1 MHFNKNLLTLFVFIF
16 FSAIISLLIIKQIIY
31 PTIIPMVYK
40 NGAFVFSDWTAILNA
55 NICYE
60 KGYDV
65 FTDNPCDQWNRI
77 HVYGKILLYLPG
89 IKNFTKFYFLIFP
102 IFINLLFLFAIVSSL
117 FTYPDK
123 KKFFLSSFFIL
134 SVPVL
139 LVIERS
145 NIDLVI
151 FIFTFFIAKNNNI
164 IVKHF
169 LIFLSTISKFYP
181 LCLSIVFL
189 FEKNFKKIIINI
201 LILFFVIFLFFSF
214 QIDTLVK
221 IYNNQGVATAS
232 SFGVYEFSFM
242 GFINLFKYLNI
253 NINNTN
259 YNWIIY
265 VYVSLFVLLP
275 IFITNFIFSKKV
287 YYSDLLNNLF
297 NENTFENKFYILSS
311 TIILIC
317 YFTFSNFIHR
327 EIFFLG
333 LIPWVLKNEKK
344 IKDNN
349 FLTFYFYVLLFKF
362 SLTSI
367 IVFLSRNKFFPN
379 LDFILIILKHSLD
392 VYIISIIA
400 CIFVLSS
407 IAFIA
412 KIIQKYNN

>member
-1 MHFNKNLLTLFVFIF
+1 MHFNKNSLIILVFIF

-65 FTDNPCDQWNRI
+65 FIDNPCDQWKRI
-77 HVYGKILLYLPG
+77 HVYGKILLYMPG
-89 IKNFTKFYFLIFP
+89 IKNFPKFYFLLFP
-102 IFINLLFLFAIVSSL
+102 IFINLLFLFTIVSSL

-123 KKFFLSSFFIL
+123 KKFFLSGLFIL

-145 NIDLVI
+145 NIDLLI

-164 IVKHF
+164 ILKHL

-201 LILFFVIFLFFSF
+201 LILFFIIFLFFSF
-214 QIDTLVK
+214 QTDTLVK

-265 VYVSLFVLLP
+265 LYVSLFVLLP
-275 IFITNFIFSKKV
+275 TFITNFIFSKKV
-287 YYSDLLNNLF
+287 YCNDLLNNLF

-317 YFTFSNFIHR
+317 YFIFSNFIYR

-333 LIPWVLKNEKK
+333 LIPWILKNEEKLK
-344 IKDNN
+344 NNN
-349 FLTFYFYVLLFKF
+349 FLTFYFYALLFKF
-362 SLTSI
+362 LLTSI

-379 LDFILIILKHSLD
+379 LDFIFVTIKHSID
-392 VYIISIIA
+392 IYIMSIITY
-400 CIFVLSS
+400 IFVLSS
-407 IAFIA
+407 IIFFKKVI
-412 KIIQKYNN
+412 KKPKN